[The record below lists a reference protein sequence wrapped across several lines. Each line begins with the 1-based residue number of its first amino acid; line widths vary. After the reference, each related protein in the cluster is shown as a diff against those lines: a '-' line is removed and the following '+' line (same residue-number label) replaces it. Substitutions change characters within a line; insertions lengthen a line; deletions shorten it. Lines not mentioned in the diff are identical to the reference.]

1 MLPVALVVVTGA
13 PVLLVV
19 HDSCLYWYG
28 APVELLLN
36 VNVVLGAVP
45 DVLVVYVFLVYYTP
59 AGDLLSTSAFSP
71 GVPVTTL
78 LLVVV
83 VVYVLVVY
91 EGAPVAYPVVPY
103 VVFLSALLVFVTL
116 FTLLLK
122 LFVFVFVLV
131 VVLVV
136 VILAGDAA

>member
-1 MLPVALVVVTGA
+1 M
-13 PVLLVV
+13 LLVV

-45 DVLVVYVFLVYYTP
+45 DVLVYVFLIYYTP

-71 GVPVTTL
+71 GVLVTTL

-83 VVYVLVVY
+83 VVYVFVV
-91 EGAPVAYPVVPY
+91 
-103 VVFLSALLVFVTL
+103 
-116 FTLLLK
+116 
-122 LFVFVFVLV
+122 
-131 VVLVV
+131 
-136 VILAGDAA
+136 